1 MRSHIKLGLPTVQ
14 INATMW
20 KENFLTAG
28 HGLFSKHRPVV
39 GHIDTSEYQ
48 VHLQIIFKEITKAY
62 LKYFI

>member
-1 MRSHIKLGLPTVQ
+1 
-14 INATMW
+14 MW

-48 VHLQIIFKEITKAY
+48 VLLQIIFKEITKAY